1 MNPFQRFFGKILEKY
16 STFFNFHF
24 SVISPLIRLPSKTTT
39 IVTTRDQT
47 LGQIIRSYGQ
57 RLFGFI
63 RGRTASDADAEDIL
77 QEVWYQLSRL
87 AGLEDIE
94 NINAWLFRVARN
106 KVTDRYR
113 KRQTDSLEDLSY
125 ENEDGE
131 TAFREILLADFNTPE
146 TEHLRELFWE
156 ELFAA
161 LEELPQAQR
170 DVFVWNELDGETFQ
184 EIAGRTGE
192 NIKTLISRKRYAVQ
206 HLRRRLAD
214 LYEELINY

>member
-1 MNPFQRFFGKILEKY
+1 MIEAFFIFSLP
-16 STFFNFHF
+16 F
-24 SVISPLIRLPSKTTT
+24 SVISPLIRLPKKTTNL
-39 IVTTRDQT
+39 VATRDQT
-47 LGQIIRSYGQ
+47 LGQIIRGYGQ
-57 RLFGFI
+57 RLYGFI
-63 RGRTASDADAEDIL
+63 RGRTANEADAEDIL
-77 QEVWYQLSRL
+77 QEVWHQLSRL

-106 KVTDRYR
+106 KLTDRYR
-113 KRQTDSLEDLSY
+113 KRQMESLEDMGF

-131 TAFREILLADFNTPE
+131 STFQEVLLADFNTPE
-146 TEHLRELFWE
+146 TEHLRAFFWE

-184 EIAGRTGE
+184 EIATRTGE

-206 HLRRRLAD
+206 HLRRRLAG

>member
-1 MNPFQRFFGKILEKY
+1 MA
-16 STFFNFHF
+16 
-24 SVISPLIRLPSKTTT
+24 
-39 IVTTRDQT
+39 TRDQN
-47 LGQIIRSYGQ
+47 LGQIIRGYGQ
-57 RLFGFI
+57 RLYGFI
-63 RGRTASDADAEDIL
+63 RGRTASDADAEDVL
-77 QEVWYQLSRL
+77 QDVWYQLSRL

-106 KVTDRYR
+106 KLTDRYR
-113 KRQTDSLEDLSY
+113 KQQPESLESLAY
-125 ENEDGE
+125 ENEEGE
-131 TAFREILLADFNTPE
+131 TEAIREILLADYNTPE

-170 DVFVWNELDGETFQ
+170 DVFTWNELEGQTLQQISD
-184 EIAGRTGE
+184 RTGV

-206 HLRRRLAD
+206 HLRQRLAD

>member
-1 MNPFQRFFGKILEKY
+1 M
-16 STFFNFHF
+16 
-24 SVISPLIRLPSKTTT
+24 
-39 IVTTRDQT
+39 TTRDQT
-47 LGQIIRSYGQ
+47 LGQIIRGYGQ
-57 RLFGFI
+57 RLYGFI
-63 RGRTASDADAEDIL
+63 RGRTANDADAEDIL

-113 KRQTDSLEDLSY
+113 KRQTELLEDMNF
-125 ENEDGE
+125 ENEDGK
-131 TAFREILLADFNTPE
+131 TAFQEILLADFNTPE

-161 LEELPQAQR
+161 LEELPAAQR
-170 DVFVWNELDGETFQ
+170 DVFVWNELDDQTFQ
-184 EIAGRTGE
+184 EIADRTGE

-206 HLRRRLAD
+206 HLRRRLAN

>member
-1 MNPFQRFFGKILEKY
+1 M
-16 STFFNFHF
+16 
-24 SVISPLIRLPSKTTT
+24 
-39 IVTTRDQT
+39 TTRDQT

-113 KRQTDSLEDLSY
+113 KRQTDSLEDLSN

-131 TAFREILLADFNTPE
+131 TAFQEILLADFNTPE

-184 EIAGRTGE
+184 EIADRTGE

-206 HLRRRLAD
+206 HLRLRLAD